1 MLRPLSSEEVK
12 QRFGLHIDI
21 PFDKGAKGEMYWIN
35 HIGDKCVTVEN
46 KYIVEE

>member
-12 QRFGLHIDI
+12 QRFSLHNDI
-21 PFDKGAKGEMYWIN
+21 PFENRAKGEMYWIN